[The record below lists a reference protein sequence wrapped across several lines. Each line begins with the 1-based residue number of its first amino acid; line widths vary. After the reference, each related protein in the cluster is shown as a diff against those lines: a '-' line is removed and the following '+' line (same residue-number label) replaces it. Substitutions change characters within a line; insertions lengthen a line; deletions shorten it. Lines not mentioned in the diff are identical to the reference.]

1 VILAIVGA
9 ILASTTGLLVVA
21 GATGAAVGLVLSRA
35 AVPVGDAAPVPR
47 RRVAWLAV
55 GLSLAAVAVAA
66 VITWVYARA
75 EGGTLG
81 FIDYQLATFGP
92 FVPAEALIAA
102 VTAWW
107 GASSGPV
114 QS

>member
-1 VILAIVGA
+1 MILAIVGA

-35 AVPVGDAAPVPR
+35 AVPVGTPR
-47 RRVAWLAV
+47 RSRAAGSWLAV

-92 FVPAEALIAA
+92 FVPAEAMIAA